1 MHVLFHTHNA
11 NVAEG
16 FSLAGGPH
24 SAPWTVPLFARA
36 ESARSGPP
44 FVHFVENQF
53 KLR

>member
-16 FSLAGGPH
+16 FSLAEPH
-24 SAPWTVPLFARA
+24 SAPWTVPLFAGA

-53 KLR
+53 KLT